1 MMEIID
7 RNGEKVADSVMELI
21 EQLQR
26 TESAANQVLAA
37 NLMDW
42 QMMDQSEDSLSELLA
57 EAELYPATEAGFASL
72 SAVTTKPTW
81 ATADEQVMA
90 Y

>member
-1 MMEIID
+1 MEIID
-7 RNGEKVADSVMELI
+7 RNGNKVADSVMELI

-57 EAELYPATEAGFASL
+57 EAELYPATEEGFASL
-72 SAVTTKPTW
+72 SVITAKPTW
-81 ATADEQVMA
+81 MVADEQAMA